1 MKRQARCWICGGL
14 FEAERGSLA
23 PGARFVCEPC
33 VADGLRGEDGADP
46 DHETLARVL
55 YDRHGVPYVDLDGLV
70 VPDEVLSLVPEE
82 FARHNAV
89 LPLMFLRPKAPGQG
103 KQTGVQQA
111 SRSAL
116 DEALEARSGAVDP
129 SAGEA
134 PGPRPPPVA
143 LVVAVADPANEFA
156 LESLKRT
163 TGLPIRCCVST
174 WAELVETIDDVYLHI
189 ALAEGP
195 SDGS

>member
-23 PGARFVCEPC
+23 PGARFVCGPC

-55 YDRHGVPYVDLDGLV
+55 YDRHGVPYVDLEGLA

-82 FARHNAV
+82 FARHNVV
-89 LPLMFLRPKAPGQG
+89 LPLAFVREQPAKPEGDPEARPAG
-103 KQTGVQQA
+103 TQA
-111 SRSAL
+111 S
-116 DEALEARSGAVDP
+116 
-129 SAGEA
+129 A
-134 PGPRPPPVA
+134 PAPKPIA
-143 LVVAVADPANEFA
+143 LVVVMADPDNEFA
-156 LESLKRT
+156 LESLKRS

-174 WAELVETIDDVYLHI
+174 WAEIVETIDDVYLPI
-189 ALAEGP
+189 VLAEGP
-195 SDGS
+195 SEGS